1 MWPNFDKLV
10 STSLAVDGSGA
21 AECVSHP
28 RGAAVSPQGVLY
40 VFGGLLD
47 SAYTRPTS
55 PLWLYHVGEPA
66 SQPAS
71 QGALVFPA
79 AVGLSVWL
87 HAAAGESECHG
98 ALPL

>member
-1 MWPNFDKLV
+1 MWPNLDKLV
-10 STSLAVDGSGA
+10 SVWLWMVVVLQGVCLT
-21 AECVSHP
+21 P

-55 PLWLYHVGEPA
+55 PLWLYHVGEPG
-66 SQPAS
+66 S

-79 AVGLSVWL
+79 VAGVLSVWL
-87 HAAAGESECHG
+87 HAAAGEEEKCHG
-98 ALPL
+98 ALTL